1 MAGYNPAEEA
11 AKQAAKSASDKA
23 AEYKQLGN
31 LMNDPAKAKEQ
42 ATDNFIK
49 DDLDKIKKDLN
60 LNNGVIEKKTEEK
73 SNEDANKSKDLSAK
87 TETKKNDTADD
98 KQSEQKSEEIKE
110 DVTEAVKT
118 EVENGN
124 EDTATE
130 AAVEEVVDADP
141 SNDENDKKRK
151 KKQLKEEAAK
161 QLKNDRSTYLRMKD
175 ALARGD
181 ITEKDYKH
189 FLFDRIMTSIGKAL
203 GTVISRDPS
212 WLFYKDQWAQRN
224 ANLLKQNLDKD
235 RAKVVSNYTDEE
247 KLAAMS
253 LGDLTGL
260 TTEQI
265 AAVKNGD
272 QLAKSAAIDSLNSQL
287 DAYYAQRHTIE
298 QQIRRLETGE
308 FDVREMAKTIS
319 ETLGAIKGID
329 SRTYNSGAAQS
340 ENESTGKTSGFDA
353 NVKGSGKIPSLASID
368 ASAGYNSSKNQAQG
382 TSKQSTNNS
391 QSAIDALS
399 KEWLNALKNSYAK
412 NSPQIRELTQRMITT
427 YYERLEFINEQ
438 ITRLRQQMQEIGG
451 TTTEAAEATKS
462 NNTEADNNADNK
474 STLLDDVVNK

>member
-98 KQSEQKSEEIKE
+98 KQSEQSEQKSEEIKE
-110 DVTEAVKT
+110 DVTQAVET
-118 EVENGN
+118 ELDNGS
-124 EDTATE
+124 EDSATE

-247 KLAAMS
+247 KMAAMS

-260 TTEQI
+260 TPEQI

-272 QLAKSAAIDSLNSQL
+272 ELAKTKAVEQLDTQLNALYTQRDAIQSQL
-287 DAYYAQRHTIE
+287 RTLQS
-298 QQIRRLETGE
+298 GE

-319 ETLGAIKGID
+319 DTLSAIKGID
-329 SRTYNSGAAQS
+329 TRTYNSGAAQS

-353 NVKGSGKIPSLASID
+353 NIKGSGKIPGVASID

-382 TSKQSTNNS
+382 SSKQSTNNS
-391 QSAIDALS
+391 QSSIDALS
-399 KEWLNALKNSYAK
+399 KQWLNAIEKGYAK
-412 NSPQIRELTQRMITT
+412 NSPQIRELTDQMIIT
-427 YYERLEFINEQ
+427 YKERLNFIDARIDQLQQQIREINNISNKNSNE
-438 ITRLRQQMQEIGG
+438 EANN
-451 TTTEAAEATKS
+451 EAA
-462 NNTEADNNADNK
+462 NGN